1 MEEASGAALD
11 DFVSAPA
18 VIISS
23 WLQKFFPTSERD
35 LSTGQLNAL
44 QAQVLFS
51 LCDFC
56 CSVRLSTGG
65 LAGLAGLQS
74 RRRLVLTDASIS
86 RGPMRGPLDCCT
98 KLCAV
103 SALLSQEAAAELWNR
118 FKPCGAGHVSMCSSP
133 GVGTGCHTWC

>member
-23 WLQKFFPTSERD
+23 WLQKFFPTSEKD

-44 QAQVLFS
+44 QAQVLPS
-51 LCDFC
+51 LSEFC

-65 LAGLAGLQS
+65 LAVLAGLQ
-74 RRRLVLTDASIS
+74 RRLRLVLTDASIS
-86 RGPMRGPLDCCT
+86 RAVECCT
-98 KLCAV
+98 KLCA
-103 SALLSQEAAAELWNR
+103 AQTLLSQEGAAELWNR
-118 FKPCGAGHVSMCSSP
+118 FKA
-133 GVGTGCHTWC
+133 

>member
-23 WLQKFFPTSERD
+23 WLQKFFPTSEKD

-44 QAQVLFS
+44 QAQVLPS
-51 LCDFC
+51 LCEFC

-65 LAGLAGLQS
+65 LAVLAGLQ
-74 RRRLVLTDASIS
+74 RRLRLVLTDASIS
-86 RGPMRGPLDCCT
+86 RGLMRGPLDCCT

-103 SALLSQEAAAELWNR
+103 PALMSPGAAAELWTC
-118 FKPCGAGHVSMCSSP
+118 FKP
-133 GVGTGCHTWC
+133 